1 MILKKEAPAASK
13 KEKTYKINFLKVR
26 LLHWF
31 FHNAAPVHKC
41 TKCKGVTAHG

>member
-13 KEKTYKINFLKVR
+13 KEKNIQNKFFKSTTITLI
-26 LLHWF
+26 